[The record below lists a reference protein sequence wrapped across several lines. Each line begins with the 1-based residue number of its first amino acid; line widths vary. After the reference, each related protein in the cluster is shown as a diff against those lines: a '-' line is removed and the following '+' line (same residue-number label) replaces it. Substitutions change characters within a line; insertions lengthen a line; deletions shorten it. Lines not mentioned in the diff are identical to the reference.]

1 MYYTGTPTPSFNQKD
16 LENQEKTRMGFVRDQ
31 KDTRLM
37 EDPKITVAAN
47 NHKNESAIIK
57 EPSK

>member
-1 MYYTGTPTPSFNQKD
+1 MYYASTPTPSFNQKD
-16 LENQEKTRMGFVRDQ
+16 LENQEKTRRGFTFDEN
-31 KDTRLM
+31 DTHAV

-47 NHKNESAIIK
+47 EKADDSAIIK